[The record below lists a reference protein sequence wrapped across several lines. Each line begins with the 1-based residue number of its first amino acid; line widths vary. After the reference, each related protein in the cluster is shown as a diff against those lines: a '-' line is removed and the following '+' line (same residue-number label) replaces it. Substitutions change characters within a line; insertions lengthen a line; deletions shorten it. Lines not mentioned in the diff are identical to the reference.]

1 MRFIFLV
8 MMTVLLVV
16 FLNPVLPF
24 WLIMILIGAL
34 AGLIG
39 LKGAESFLAGGL
51 GMGLA
56 WLGQSLYISVGTG
69 SPLPNRMGELMGLGS
84 GMTLVGITAVLGF
97 LLGGFSAMT
106 GSLFRNLLKRKPDNL
121 YRG

>member
-8 MMTVLLVV
+8 IMTVILVV

-24 WLIMILIGAL
+24 WMIMILIGAL

-56 WLGQSLYISVGTG
+56 WLGQSLYISVSTG

-84 GMTLVGITAVLGF
+84 GMTLAGITAVLGF

-106 GSLFRNLLKRKPDNL
+106 GSLLRNLLKRKPDNL